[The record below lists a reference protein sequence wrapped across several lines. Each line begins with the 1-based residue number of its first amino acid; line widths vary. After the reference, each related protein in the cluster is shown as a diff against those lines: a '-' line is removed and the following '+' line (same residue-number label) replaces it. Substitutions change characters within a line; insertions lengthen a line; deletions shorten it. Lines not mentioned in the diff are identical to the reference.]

1 MTDTEIRKLR
11 KKALIEM
18 ILNQEKEN
26 ERLNKEITELKARLE
41 NKEICINNAGTIAEA
56 AFEMNGVLEAA
67 QAAAQQYLDNVKT
80 LTERQEAECAIREKA
95 LMAKCIAQEQATHER
110 CNFMKEETEQKCTEL
125 ETSTKTRC
133 EEMET
138 AVREKCSQLEAETAA
153 KCEQREKEAE
163 EKYLALTQKAEQD
176 VEAKW
181 EELSA
186 RLEEFYRAHIG
197 LKSLLTA
204 DAAVQRN

>member
-1 MTDTEIRKLR
+1 MTEAEARKLR
-11 KKALIEM
+11 KKALIEKLLTQM
-18 ILNQEKEN
+18 KEN
-26 ERLNKEITELKARLE
+26 ERLTEEVAQLRKQLD

-80 LTERQEAECAIREKA
+80 LTERQEAECLVKEKA
-95 LMAKCIAQEQATHER
+95 VAARCIAQEQATYER
-110 CNFMKEETEQKCTEL
+110 CNHMKEEMEKICKDL
-125 ETSTKTRC
+125 EETTRVKC
-133 EEMET
+133 EE
-138 AVREKCSQLEAETAA
+138 
-153 KCEQREKEAE
+153 REKEAE
-163 EKYLALTQKAEQD
+163 DRYNELVQKAEQD

-181 EELSA
+181 AELSF

-204 DAAVQRN
+204 DASIQRN

>member
-1 MTDTEIRKLR
+1 MTSKEIRKLR

-18 ILNQEKEN
+18 LLNQTEEI
-26 ERLNKEITELKARLE
+26 ERLNEEINSLQARLE

-80 LTERQEAECAIREKA
+80 LTERQEADCMLKEKA
-95 LMAKCIAQEQATHER
+95 TAAKCIAQEQATFER
-110 CNFMKEETEQKCTEL
+110 CSFMKEEAEKACAEM
-125 ETSTKTRC
+125 ERAAKERC
-133 EEMET
+133 EELERTTRESCEAKEKET
-138 AVREKCSQLEAETAA
+138 EEKC
-153 KCEQREKEAE
+153 
-163 EKYLALTQKAEQD
+163 LALTNKAEQD
-176 VEAKW
+176 VEEKW
-181 EELSA
+181 EDLSN

-204 DAAVQRN
+204 DAAIQRN